1 MYALGAEF
9 EPVKPGLELLPGR
22 KLFNQMFLLLLLIM
36 QCVLLTPGE
45 TGAGYQSLLPAA
57 SQPACSSRR
66 SSPTQGHSLLPSKV
80 SGVWSCSR
88 NPSYRRA
95 THWASGAVN
104 EQLWR
109 AVTEHVSASYM
120 C

>member
-45 TGAGYQSLLPAA
+45 TGAGYQSAASCKPTGVFFPAFFPNAGLLPA
-57 SQPACSSRR
+57 SQQSQ
-66 SSPTQGHSLLPSKV
+66 QGVELLQES
-80 SGVWSCSR
+80 
-88 NPSYRRA
+88 
-95 THWASGAVN
+95 
-104 EQLWR
+104 QL
-109 AVTEHVSASYM
+109 
-120 C
+120 